1 MSKMKTIGIPALVV
15 LSGAAVAAGV
25 SVMGTEPVIVAQDE
39 PELVVQTQVAQVR
52 AHQAMVAATGLI
64 SPGREVSVIPEV
76 SGRIVYVSDRLVP
89 GGRFRTGEVMARIDA
104 RDYELAVEQQRG
116 LVRSAELEVEM
127 ERARQA
133 IALEEWRLLG
143 DGGEPS
149 PLVLRESQ
157 RAAAEMNLNANRSAL
172 ERAQLGLERTEL
184 RAPFNATV
192 LSETVDEGQ
201 VVGPQS
207 QVARLIGTDNVRI
220 LLSVRLEDLELIELS
235 VDGEEGS
242 LVVVRQRVGAYRV
255 VERTGRVAHRVD
267 ELDPETRRAQVL
279 VLVENPMSLGDALP
293 LLPGAFVDA
302 EVRGRSIEG
311 AIAVPR
317 AAIYDGNTV
326 WVLSPQSTLER
337 RSISRVW
344 SDDTYV
350 YVKEG
355 LEDGAL
361 LVLSPL
367 VNPVEGASARSLAAT
382 GSQP

>member
-242 LVVVRQRVGAYRV
+242 LVVVRQRVGADRV

-317 AAIYDGNTV
+317 AAVYDGNTV

-367 VNPVEGASARSLAAT
+367 VNPVEGASARSLEAT
-382 GSQP
+382 KSQP

>member
-1 MSKMKTIGIPALVV
+1 MSKMRTVGIPVLVV
-15 LSGAAVAAGV
+15 LGGAAVAAGV

-39 PELVVQTQVAQVR
+39 PELVVQTQVARVG
-52 AHQAMVAATGLI
+52 AHQALVAATGLI
-64 SPGREVSVIPEV
+64 APGREVSVIPEV
-76 SGRIVYVSDRLVP
+76 SGRIVYVSERLVP

-127 ERARQA
+127 ERARQV

-143 DGGEPS
+143 DGSEPS

-172 ERAQLGLERTEL
+172 GRAQLGLERTEL
-184 RAPFNATV
+184 RAPFNSTV
-192 LSETVDEGQ
+192 LAEAVDEGQ

-207 QVARLIGTDNVRI
+207 QVARLIGTDEVRI
-220 LLSVRLEDLELIELS
+220 LLSVRLEDLELIQLP
-235 VDGEEGS
+235 VDGVEGS
-242 LVVVRQRVGAYRV
+242 LVLVRQRVGANRV

-267 ELDPETRRAQVL
+267 ELDPETRRARVL

-302 EVRGRSIEG
+302 EVRGRNIEG

-317 AAIYDGNTV
+317 AAVYDGNTV
-326 WVLSPQSTLER
+326 WVLSAQSTLER
-337 RSISRVW
+337 RSISPVW
-344 SDDTYV
+344 SDAAYMYV
-350 YVKEG
+350 SEG
-355 LEDGAL
+355 LEDGAA

-367 VNPVEGASARSLAAT
+367 VNPIEGASARSLGPT
-382 GSQP
+382 ESQP

>member
-1 MSKMKTIGIPALVV
+1 MKTVGIPVLVV
-15 LSGAAVAAGV
+15 LGGAAVAVGV
-25 SVMGTEPVIVAQDE
+25 SLMGTEPVIVAQDE
-39 PELVVQTQVAQVR
+39 PELVVQTQVARVA
-52 AHQAMVAATGLI
+52 AHQAIVAATGLI
-64 SPGREVSVIPEV
+64 APGREVSVIPEV
-76 SGRIVYVSDRLVP
+76 SGRIVYVSERLVP

-104 RDYELAVEQQRG
+104 RDYEFAVEQQRG

-149 PLVLRESQ
+149 PLVIRESQ

-172 ERAQLGLERTEL
+172 DRAQLGLERTEL
-184 RAPFNATV
+184 RAPFNSTV
-192 LSETVDEGQ
+192 LAEAVDEGQ

-207 QVARLIGTDNVRI
+207 QVARLIGTDEVRI
-220 LLSVRLEDLELIELS
+220 LLSVRLEDLELIQLP

-242 LVVVRQRVGAYRV
+242 LVLVRQRVGADRV

-302 EVRGRSIEG
+302 EVQGRSIEG

-317 AAIYDGNTV
+317 AAVYDGNTV
-326 WVLSPQSTLER
+326 WVLSAQSRLER
-337 RSISRVW
+337 RRISPLW
-344 SDDTYV
+344 SDAAYMYV
-350 YVKEG
+350 SEG
-355 LEDGAL
+355 LEDGAA

-367 VNPVEGASARSLAAT
+367 VNPVEGASARST
-382 GSQP
+382 GPTESQP